1 MAPPVAAAAAAAV
14 RWENRC
20 TSQCGRCLAVLL
32 LLLLL
37 GMACM
42 TRLTAAQLLLA
53 SVNRFC

>member
-20 TSQCGRCLAVLL
+20 TAQCGRCLAV